1 MTAGEKVVTK
11 DGMRKGKFLSIQSFR
26 EQGKPTR
33 RIALFE
39 LPEGRLW
46 GCPPDDLISDVQ
58 VIQGAS
64 SSSTT

>member
-1 MTAGEKVVTK
+1 MKCGEIVRTK
-11 DGMRKGKFLSIQSFR
+11 DGTRVGRFLSIQSFR

-46 GCPPDDLISDVQ
+46 GCPPDDLITDEQ
-58 VIQGAS
+58 VIEGAS
-64 SSSTT
+64 SNSTT